1 MRCLLAILVFFAGS
15 QFTLVE
21 EIEEER
27 YERDQELRSSQYA
40 SPLTAIAQTLVE
52 PDAST
57 QLSRCPDGIRFI
69 TDEESTCRPSVEIR
83 FERGRFLA
91 EPVNR
96 TKGTWGPGTPFLRT
110 LSITPGQSDIRGRL
124 LLTAPESIQGLAL
137 YFSRQGNMGRVMLH
151 DTRSETLAAFEGLS
165 HYPVNPDYHFVVK
178 IEPDPEQET
187 IEMATTQGLVKKFK
201 RLGKV
206 AFNVPEG
213 SARLTVFSPAG
224 SPQLRFVPFRDTTN
238 GKETYP
244 VGRYLYLMEGP
255 QLSTFLLD
263 FNRAFN
269 PYCAYS
275 EYYNCPYPPD
285 ENHLKVPIP
294 AGEKLFKK
302 STELD

>member
-1 MRCLLAILVFFAGS
+1 MKILLTALVLLAGS

-21 EIEEER
+21 EVEEER
-27 YERDQELRSSQYA
+27 YERDRELRSSQYA
-40 SPLTAIAQTLVE
+40 SPLTAIGQTLVE
-52 PDAST
+52 PDGST
-57 QLSRCPDGIRFI
+57 VLSRCPDGIRFT

-91 EPVNR
+91 KPVNR
-96 TKGTWGPGTPFLRT
+96 TKGTWGPGTPFLRE

-124 LLTAPESIQGLAL
+124 LLTEPEPLQGLAL
-137 YFSRQGNMGRVMLH
+137 YFSLQGSMGRVMLH
-151 DTRSETLAAFEGLS
+151 DTRSETLATFEGLS
-165 HYPVNPDYHFVVK
+165 YYPVNPDFHFVVK
-178 IEPDPEQET
+178 IVPDPEQET

-213 SARLTVFSPAG
+213 RARLTVFAPAD
-224 SPQLRFVPFRDTTN
+224 SPQLRFVPFRDPTN
-238 GKETYP
+238 GQETYP
-244 VGRYLYLMEGP
+244 VGRYLYLMEGSE
-255 QLSTFLLD
+255 LSTFLLD

-275 EYYNCPYPPD
+275 EHYNCPYPPD

-302 STELD
+302 P